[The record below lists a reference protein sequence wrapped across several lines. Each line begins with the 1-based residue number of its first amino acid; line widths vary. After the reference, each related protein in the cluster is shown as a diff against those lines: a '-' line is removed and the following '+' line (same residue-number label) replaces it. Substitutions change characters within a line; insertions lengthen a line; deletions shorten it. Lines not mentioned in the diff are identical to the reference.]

1 MRINEEDIRWLG
13 EIVAADATHPDAAI
27 PDYNRSRLCALELIE
42 YKPEGL
48 LVTQRGKALLER
60 VPQPAEIAAAA

>member
-13 EIVAADATHPDAAI
+13 EIVSTGAPQDAAI

-48 LVTQRGKALLER
+48 LVTQRGRDLLER
-60 VPQPAEIAAAA
+60 APQHPETIPA

>member
-13 EIVAADATHPDAAI
+13 EIVSTGTPHPDAAI

-48 LVTQRGKALLER
+48 LVTQRGRDLLDRAPRHPETL
-60 VPQPAEIAAAA
+60 AA